1 MKKTE
6 IRRKIREYDNKI
18 WHEEM
23 EKKSSIKM
31 YRKYKKNIKQEKIY
45 DNRWSS
51 VLLFQARVNMMEL
64 NDKKKA

>member
-1 MKKTE
+1 
-6 IRRKIREYDNKI
+6 
-18 WHEEM
+18 M

-64 NDKKKA
+64 NDKKGMIHWIQDVNYAEMDMKIFCIL